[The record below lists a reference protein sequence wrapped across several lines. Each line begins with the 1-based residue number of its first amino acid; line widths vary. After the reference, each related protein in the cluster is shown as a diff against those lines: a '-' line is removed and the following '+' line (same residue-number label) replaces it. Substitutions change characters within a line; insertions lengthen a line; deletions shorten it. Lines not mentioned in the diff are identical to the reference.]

1 MTFDEQLR
9 RAFETL
15 SDRLQDDIRREV
27 QIAVDEAVAAKTAA
41 EEEAAAAKTAAE
53 MARAVAAA
61 DKNTRLLDSVQW
73 LGRAR
78 SLGET
83 LDTLASAAA
92 REAPRVAVLTIRG
105 GRAHGWRFI
114 GFGTLDGAPAISL
127 IFDDAGIIA
136 TAARDNVVAVGQ
148 PAPAFAGLE
157 PSVPSMAVPLAL
169 AGEVVA
175 VLYADAGIPNPESPN
190 HESRLNAG
198 ALEIL
203 ARFAARGIEAMTA
216 FKVARS
222 LTVPTP
228 SPEPP
233 ALPAD
238 NDEEDVT
245 GARRYARLLVSEIKL
260 YHEDSIAAGRRDR
273 DLGSRLGGEIA
284 RARVLYEQRIPPHV
298 RARAPYFD
306 DELVRTLADGDASL
320 LGARA

>member
-15 SDRLQDDIRREV
+15 SDRHQDDIRREV
-27 QIAVDEAVAAKTAA
+27 QIAVDEALAAKSAA
-41 EEEAAAAKTAAE
+41 DT
-53 MARAVAAA
+53 ARAVDAA
-61 DKNTRLLDSVQW
+61 DNNTRLLDSVQW

-92 REAPRVAVLTIRG
+92 REAPRAAVLTIRG

-114 GFGTLDGAPAISL
+114 GFGALDEAPPVNL
-127 IFDDAGIIA
+127 EFDDAGIIA

-148 PAPAFAGLE
+148 PSPAFAGLE
-157 PSVPSMAVPLAL
+157 PDVASIAVPLAL
-169 AGEVVA
+169 AGDVVGI
-175 VLYADAGIPNPESPN
+175 LYADAESATP
-190 HESRLNAG
+190 ESRLNAG
-198 ALEIL
+198 AIEIL
-203 ARFAARGIEAMTA
+203 ARYAARGIEAMTA

-222 LTVPTP
+222 LTIPTP

-233 ALPAD
+233 APRVD
-238 NDEEDVT
+238 KDDDEDVA

-260 YHEDSIAAGRRDR
+260 YHEDSIAAGCRDR
-273 DLGSRLGGEIA
+273 DLGNRLGGEIA
-284 RARVLYEQRIPPHV
+284 RARVLYEQRVPPHV
-298 RARAPYFD
+298 RARAPFFD

-320 LGARA
+320 LGART

>member
-9 RAFETL
+9 QAFETL
-15 SDRLQDDIRREV
+15 SDRHQDDIRREV
-27 QIAVDEAVAAKTAA
+27 QIAVDEVLAAKSAA
-41 EEEAAAAKTAAE
+41 DS
-53 MARAVAAA
+53 ARTVAAA

-114 GFGTLDGAPAISL
+114 GFGALDEAPPVNL
-127 IFDDAGIIA
+127 VFDDAGIIA
-136 TAARDNVVAVGQ
+136 TAARDNVVAAGHT
-148 PAPAFAGLE
+148 APAFAGPE
-157 PSVPSMAVPLAL
+157 ADVPSIAVPLAL
-169 AGEVVA
+169 AGDVVA
-175 VLYADAGIPNPESPN
+175 ILYADAGSPNPES
-190 HESRLNAG
+190 RLDAE

-203 ARFAARGIEAMTA
+203 ARYAARGIEAMTA

-222 LTVPTP
+222 LTIAT
-228 SPEPP
+228 SASEPP
-233 ALPAD
+233 APPVD
-238 NDEEDVT
+238 KDEGEDVA

-284 RARVLYEQRIPPHV
+284 RARVLYEQRVPPHV

-306 DELVRTLADGDASL
+306 DELVRTLADGDRSL
-320 LGARA
+320 LGART

>member
-9 RAFETL
+9 QAFETL
-15 SDRLQDDIRREV
+15 SDRHQDDLRREV
-27 QIAVDEAVAAKTAA
+27 QIAVDEALVAQSAA
-41 EEEAAAAKTAAE
+41 DS
-53 MARAVAAA
+53 ARAVDAA
-61 DKNTRLLDSVQW
+61 DTNTRLLDSVQW

-105 GRAHGWRFI
+105 GRAHGRRFI
-114 GFGTLDGAPAISL
+114 GFGPLDEAPPVNL
-127 IFDDAGIIA
+127 VFDDAGIIA
-136 TAARDNVVAVGQ
+136 AAARDNVVAAGH
-148 PAPAFAGLE
+148 PAPGFAGLE
-157 PSVPSMAVPLAL
+157 PEVPSIAVALAL

-175 VLYADAGIPNPESPN
+175 ILYADAGSPNP
-190 HESRLNAG
+190 ESRLNAE

-203 ARFAARGIEAMTA
+203 ARHAARGIEAMTA

-222 LTVPTP
+222 LSIATP
-228 SPEPP
+228 ASAPS
-233 ALPAD
+233 ALPVGKD
-238 NDEEDVT
+238 DGEDVA

-260 YHEDSIAAGRRDR
+260 YHEDSITAGRRDR

-284 RARVLYEQRIPPHV
+284 RARALYEQRVPPHV

-320 LGARA
+320 LGVRT

>member
-9 RAFETL
+9 QAFETL
-15 SDRLQDDIRREV
+15 SDRHQDDIRREV
-27 QIAVDEAVAAKTAA
+27 QTAVDEALAAKSAA
-41 EEEAAAAKTAAE
+41 DS
-53 MARAVAAA
+53 ARAVAAA
-61 DKNTRLLDSVQW
+61 DNNTRLLDSVQW

-92 REAPRVAVLTIRG
+92 REASRVAVLTIRG

-114 GFGTLDGAPAISL
+114 GFGALDETPPVNL
-127 IFDDAGIIA
+127 EFDDAGIIA
-136 TAARDNVVAVGQ
+136 TAARENVVAVGQ
-148 PAPAFAGLE
+148 PSPAFAGLE
-157 PSVPSMAVPLAL
+157 PDVPSIAVPLAL
-169 AGEVVA
+169 AGEVVGI
-175 VLYADAGIPNPESPN
+175 LYADAGSPESEIRNPQ
-190 HESRLNAG
+190 SAMLNAG
-198 ALEIL
+198 AVEIL
-203 ARFAARGIEAMTA
+203 ARYAARGIEAMTA

-222 LTVPTP
+222 LTLPTP
-228 SPEPP
+228 SPESP
-233 ALPAD
+233 APRAD
-238 NDEEDVT
+238 KDDDEDVA

-284 RARVLYEQRIPPHV
+284 RARVLYEQRVPPHV

-320 LGARA
+320 LGART

>member
-15 SDRLQDDIRREV
+15 SDRHQDDIRREV
-27 QIAVDEAVAAKTAA
+27 QIAVDEALAAKSAA
-41 EEEAAAAKTAAE
+41 DT
-53 MARAVAAA
+53 ARAVDAA
-61 DKNTRLLDSVQW
+61 DNNTRLLDSVQW

-92 REAPRVAVLTIRG
+92 REAPRAAVLTIRG

-114 GFGTLDGAPAISL
+114 GFGALDEAPPVNL
-127 IFDDAGIIA
+127 EFDDAGIIA

-148 PAPAFAGLE
+148 PSPAFAGLE
-157 PSVPSMAVPLAL
+157 PDVASIAVPLAL
-169 AGEVVA
+169 AGDVVGI
-175 VLYADAGIPNPESPN
+175 LYADAESATP
-190 HESRLNAG
+190 ESRLNAG
-198 ALEIL
+198 AIEIL
-203 ARFAARGIEAMTA
+203 ARYAARGIEAMTA

-222 LTVPTP
+222 LTIPTP

-233 ALPAD
+233 APRVD
-238 NDEEDVT
+238 KDDDEDVA

-273 DLGSRLGGEIA
+273 DLGNRLGGEIA
-284 RARVLYEQRIPPHV
+284 RARVLYEQRVPPHV
-298 RARAPYFD
+298 RARAPFFD

-320 LGARA
+320 LGART

>member
-9 RAFETL
+9 QAFETL
-15 SDRLQDDIRREV
+15 SDRHQDDIRREV
-27 QIAVDEAVAAKTAA
+27 QIAVDEALAAKSAA
-41 EEEAAAAKTAAE
+41 DS
-53 MARAVAAA
+53 ARAVAAA
-61 DKNTRLLDSVQW
+61 GKNTRLLDSVQW

-92 REAPRVAVLTIRG
+92 REAPRVAVLTVRG

-114 GFGTLDGAPAISL
+114 GFGALDEAPPVNL
-127 IFDDAGIIA
+127 GFDDAGIIA
-136 TAARDNVVAVGQ
+136 TAASDNVVAVGQ
-148 PAPAFAGLE
+148 ASPAFAALD
-157 PSVPSMAVPLAL
+157 SDVPAIAVPLAL
-169 AGEVVA
+169 AGDVVA
-175 VLYADAGIPNPESPN
+175 MLYADAGSPNPESPN
-190 HESRLNAG
+190 PESRLNAE

-203 ARFAARGIEAMTA
+203 ARYAARGIEAMTA

-222 LTVPTP
+222 LTTP
-228 SPEPP
+228 AP
-233 ALPAD
+233 APAPAVD
-238 NDEEDVT
+238 TDDGEDVA

-284 RARVLYEQRIPPHV
+284 RARVLYEQRVPPHV

-320 LGARA
+320 LGVRT

>member
-15 SDRLQDDIRREV
+15 SDRHQDDIRREV
-27 QIAVDEAVAAKTAA
+27 QIAVDEALAAKSAA
-41 EEEAAAAKTAAE
+41 DT
-53 MARAVAAA
+53 ARAVDAA
-61 DKNTRLLDSVQW
+61 DDNTRLLDSVQW

-92 REAPRVAVLTIRG
+92 REAPRAAVLTIRG

-114 GFGTLDGAPAISL
+114 GFGALDEAPPVNL
-127 IFDDAGIIA
+127 EFDDAGIIA

-148 PAPAFAGLE
+148 PSPAFAGLE
-157 PSVPSMAVPLAL
+157 PDVASIAVPLAL
-169 AGEVVA
+169 AGDVVGI
-175 VLYADAGIPNPESPN
+175 LYADAESATP
-190 HESRLNAG
+190 ESRLNAG
-198 ALEIL
+198 AIEIL
-203 ARFAARGIEAMTA
+203 ARYAARGIEAMTA

-222 LTVPTP
+222 LTIPTP

-233 ALPAD
+233 APRVD
-238 NDEEDVT
+238 KDDDEDVA

-273 DLGSRLGGEIA
+273 DLGNRLGGEIA
-284 RARVLYEQRIPPHV
+284 RARVLYEQRVPPHV
-298 RARAPYFD
+298 RARAPFFD

-320 LGARA
+320 LGART